1 MVSGGLQ
8 TISTITILYAMKI
21 MKFGGTSLGN
31 ARRIEHVTGLFAK
44 ETDCIVVCS
53 AMSGVTNTL
62 VDIASLWNKGRIR
75 EAEKLVEILR
85 NLFMQTS
92 HDLFGNAGLPASLPA
107 MVDDHFNEISRH
119 IKHDY
124 DLTGE
129 NWLLARGEIITSEII
144 ALYSNSRDI
153 EIKWLDAL
161 EYMITGLD
169 NEPSLDEIRSRLAE
183 IVGENPGGRYLTQG
197 YICLDAE
204 GNISNLQRGGS
215 DYTATLLGA
224 ALPADIIE
232 IWTDIDGVRN
242 NDPRFVENTFP
253 IRELSFDEAA
263 ELAYFGAK
271 ILHPSCVW
279 PASTNKIPI
288 SLKNTME
295 PEAPGTLISSGRNG
309 KGITAVAAK
318 EGITVIRIKSERM
331 LNAYGFLNRVFS
343 IFEKFR
349 TPIDVITTSE
359 VAVSVTIDNPRYLR
373 EIESELSSFSTVS
386 VETRHAIVCVVG
398 DVLEQHQD
406 RAVRIL
412 DSVRHYNVKMISFG
426 GSRNN
431 ITIVVPEEERKD
443 ILRSLNDFL
452 FKNQPKPTIHG

>member
-1 MVSGGLQ
+1 
-8 TISTITILYAMKI
+8 MKI

-31 ARRIEHVTGLFAK
+31 ARRIDQVTELFAK

-62 VDIASLWNKGRIR
+62 VDIASLWSRGRIT
-75 EAEKLVEILR
+75 EAGKLVDILR
-85 NLFMQTS
+85 NLFLQTS
-92 HDLFGNAGLPASLPA
+92 YDLFGETGLPASLPA
-107 MVDDHFNEISRH
+107 MVDDHFNEISRR
-119 IKHDY
+119 IRHDY
-124 DLTGE
+124 DLNGE
-129 NWLLARGEIITSEII
+129 NWLLARGELVTSEII
-144 ALYSNSRDI
+144 ALYSNSRGI
-153 EIKWLDAL
+153 GIKWLNAL
-161 EYMITGLD
+161 EFVTTGLD
-169 NEPSLDEIRSRLAE
+169 NEPALDEIRSSLVE
-183 IVGENPGGRYLTQG
+183 LIGEKPQGRYLTQG

-224 ALPADIIE
+224 SLPAEIIE

-242 NDPRFVENTFP
+242 NDPRFVENTYP

-279 PASTNKIPI
+279 PASSNKIPI
-288 SLKNTME
+288 ILKNTLE
-295 PEAPGTLISSGRNG
+295 PDAPGTLISSGRNR

-318 EGITVIRIKSERM
+318 DGITVIRIRSERM

-343 IFEKFR
+343 IFEKYR

-359 VAVSVTIDNPRYLR
+359 VAVSVTIDNPRFLR
-373 EIESELSSFSTVS
+373 EIESELSSFSKVL

-443 ILRSLNDFL
+443 ILLSLNDFL
-452 FKNQPKPTIHG
+452 FENQSKANVHG